1 MHTMAE
7 AIKVLQTL
15 VFSEKKTNV
24 QLTLEL
30 WKAQKEKGAKS
41 SKEATKAT
49 KTQMLGTA
57 KRVRQWAF

>member
-1 MHTMAE
+1 MELELKWAKIRVFQNEKVLSSFSMHTMAE

-30 WKAQKEKGAKS
+30 
-41 SKEATKAT
+41 
-49 KTQMLGTA
+49 
-57 KRVRQWAF
+57 